1 LLGHSVVALA
11 AAGVLLDSGV
21 QANLVFS
28 QRAIYGLA
36 PDMRSRLNG
45 VFMAIFF
52 SGGAIGSAVVSPV
65 LANFGWAGIC
75 VVGFFSPV
83 LALGYF
89 AVAERG
95 AGLAMSAARQR

>member
-1 LLGHSVVALA
+1 
-11 AAGVLLDSGV
+11 
-21 QANLVFS
+21 LVFS

-52 SGGAIGSAVVSPV
+52 VGGAVGSAVVSPV
-65 LANFGWAGIC
+65 LARLGWAGIC
-75 VVGFFSPV
+75 AVGVLAPV

-95 AGLAMSAARQR
+95 AGLAMSAARHR